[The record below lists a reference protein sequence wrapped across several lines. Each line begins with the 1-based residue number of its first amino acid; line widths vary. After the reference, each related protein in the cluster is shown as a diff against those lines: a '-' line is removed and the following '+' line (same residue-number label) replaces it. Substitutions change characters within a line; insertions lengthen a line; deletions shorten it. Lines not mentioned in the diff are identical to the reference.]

1 MKRLLVTLGCSWTFG
16 VGVGYTQNLGRAQHK
31 SIAWDNDLCNTL
43 SFRGL
48 LSTKYNLANK
58 NLSAAGSSN
67 QKQFRLAKIFFSSY
81 EFKKLQK
88 EFDQIVVLW
97 GITSTARSELF
108 FIEDNQLR
116 NFFYS
121 EKSQLAKSL
130 VKFSYD
136 HQNEVDLLE
145 IEMRHWNNYFE
156 NLNIKNLWFDTFN
169 HHDYWHSHKSDY
181 KACAGPDWPTWEKF
195 CCQDFANVSS
205 EIINEISDTSRWGWD
220 VGSLPNLVSRNKN
233 PRDLLSQLAINNG
246 CTDID
251 NQYHTSNWD
260 IDSNRVSYL
269 VDRGILNPHSYHP
282 TRVGHEQI
290 ANILDEYVRAS
301 FC

>member
-1 MKRLLVTLGCSWTFG
+1 MKRLLITLGCSWTFG
-16 VGVGYTQNLGRAQHK
+16 VGVGYTQNLGRAEYK
-31 SIAWDNDLCNTL
+31 SIAPDIDLCNTL
-43 SFRGL
+43 SFRGI
-48 LSTKYNLANK
+48 LSAKYNLVNK
-58 NLSAAGSSN
+58 NLSEGGSSN
-67 QKQFRLAKIFFSSY
+67 QKQFRLAKMFFSSDK
-81 EFKKLQK
+81 FKKIQK
-88 EFDQIVVLW
+88 EFDQITVLW
-97 GITSTARSELF
+97 GITSTARNELF
-108 FIEDNQLR
+108 FIEDRQLR
-116 NFFYS
+116 SFFYS
-121 EKSQLAKSL
+121 ENSQLAKSL

-145 IEMRHWNNYFE
+145 IEMRHWDKYFE

-169 HHDYWHSHKSDY
+169 HHDYWDSHKLDY
-181 KACAGPDWPTWEKF
+181 KANAGPDWPTWEKF

-205 EIINEISDTSRWGWD
+205 EIIDEIHDTSRWD
-220 VGSLPNLVSRNKN
+220 FGSLGPNLVLRNKN

-251 NQYHTSNWD
+251 NQYHTSDWD

-269 VDRGILNPHSYHP
+269 VDRGILNPHSHHP

>member
-1 MKRLLVTLGCSWTFG
+1 MKRLLITLGCSWTFG
-16 VGVGYTQNLGRAQHK
+16 VGVGYTQNLGRAGYER
-31 SIAWDNDLCNTL
+31 IAWDSDLCNSL
-43 SFRGL
+43 SFRGI
-48 LSTKYNLANK
+48 LSTKYNLVNK
-58 NLSAAGSSN
+58 NLSDGGSSN
-67 QKQFRLAKIFFSSY
+67 QKQFRLAKMFFSSE
-81 EFKKLQK
+81 EFKKIQK
-88 EFDQIVVLW
+88 EFDQITVLW
-97 GITSTARSELF
+97 GITSTARNELF
-108 FIEDNQLR
+108 FIEDNRLR

-121 EKSQLAKSL
+121 ENSHLAKSL

-145 IEMRHWNNYFE
+145 IEMRHWDNYFE

-169 HHDYWHSHKSDY
+169 HHDYWDSHKSY
-181 KACAGPDWPTWEKF
+181 YEANAGPDWPTWEKF
-195 CCQDFANVSS
+195 CCRDFANISS
-205 EIINEISDTSRWGWD
+205 EIIDEIHDTSRWNF
-220 VGSLPNLVSRNKN
+220 GSLGPNLVLRNKH
-233 PRDLLSQLAINNG
+233 PRDLLSQLAIHNG

-251 NQYHTSNWD
+251 NQFHTSDWD

-269 VDRGILNPHSYHP
+269 IDRGILNPHSHHP

>member
-1 MKRLLVTLGCSWTFG
+1 MKRLLITLGCSWTFG
-16 VGVGYTQNLGRAQHK
+16 VGVGYTQNLGRAEYK
-31 SIAWDNDLCNTL
+31 NIAWDSDLCNTL
-43 SFRGL
+43 SFRGI
-48 LSTKYNLANK
+48 LSTKYNLVNK
-58 NLSAAGSSN
+58 NLSEGGTSN
-67 QKQFRLAKIFFSSY
+67 QRQLRLAKMFFSSV
-81 EFKKLQK
+81 EFKQIQK
-88 EFDQIVVLW
+88 EFDQITVLW
-97 GITSTARSELF
+97 GITSTARNELF

-116 NFFYS
+116 TFFYS
-121 EKSQLAKSL
+121 ENSRLAKSI

-145 IEMRHWNNYFE
+145 IEMCHWDNYFK

-169 HHDYWHSHKSDY
+169 HHDYWNSYESTY
-181 KACAGPDWPTWEKF
+181 KANAGPDWPTWEKF
-195 CCQDFANVSS
+195 CGQDFTNVGC
-205 EIINEISDTSRWGWD
+205 EIINEIHNTNRWNFA
-220 VGSLPNLVSRNKN
+220 SLGPNLVLRNKN

-251 NQYHTSNWD
+251 NQFHTSSWYM
-260 IDSNRVSYL
+260 DSNRVRYL
-269 VDRGILNPHSYHP
+269 VDCGILNPHSHHP